1 MITVTTET
9 VIGHR
14 IVKVLGMVEG
24 NTVRARNI
32 GRDIVAVIKSLFGG
46 EIIEYSELLP
56 EARTEAMA
64 RMIDCVL
71 GHVGDNVRGDGVVR
85 LRHGG
90 GSGKRIGR

>member
-46 EIIEYSELLP
+46 EIIEYSELLM
-56 EARTEAMA
+56 EARTETMA

-71 GHVGDNVRGDGVVR
+71 GHVGDNVRGYGAVR
-85 LRHGG
+85 IRYSG
-90 GSGKRIGR
+90 GSGKRIGG

>member
-1 MITVTTET
+1 MMTVTTET

-46 EIIEYSELLP
+46 EIIEYSELLT
-56 EARTEAMA
+56 EVRTEAMA
-64 RMIDCVL
+64 RMIEQ
-71 GHVGDNVRGDGVVR
+71 GGA
-85 LRHGG
+85 HGG
-90 GSGKRIGR
+90 QWGG